1 LIEQKILLMFFVSH
15 VGHQM
20 FIYNYDASHKIDVD
34 VVFLI
39 QWKTSV
45 LLFMTTEEYWN
56 TCKYVNLIKISHK
69 TFKTLN

>member
-1 LIEQKILLMFFVSH
+1 MSEQKIVLMFFVSH

-20 FIYNYDASHKIDVD
+20 FIYNYNASHKIDVD
-34 VVFLI
+34 VAFLI

-45 LLFMTTEEYWN
+45 LLFMTTEESWN
-56 TCKYVNLIKISHK
+56 TSKYVNLIKISHK

>member
-1 LIEQKILLMFFVSH
+1 MGKNRVIMFHVSH

-45 LLFMTTEEYWN
+45 LLFLITEVSWN
-56 TCKYVNLIKISHK
+56 TCKYVNLIKIKRLRH
-69 TFKTLN
+69 

>member
-1 LIEQKILLMFFVSH
+1 MFHVSH

-45 LLFMTTEEYWN
+45 LLFLKTEESWN
-56 TCKYVNLIKISHK
+56 KCNYVNLIKNI
-69 TFKTLN
+69 L